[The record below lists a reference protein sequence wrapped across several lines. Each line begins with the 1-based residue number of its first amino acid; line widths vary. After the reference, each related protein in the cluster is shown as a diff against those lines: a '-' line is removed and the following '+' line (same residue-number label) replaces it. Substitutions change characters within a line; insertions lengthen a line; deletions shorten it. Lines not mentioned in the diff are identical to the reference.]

1 MAYEL
6 GPLDDA
12 FFTGGVEVH
21 IVELSKALVRMG
33 QSVTFLTG
41 NTPHTKKEVW
51 IDGIRVIR
59 TEKFGLMKRTWNPD
73 VLTFTRQLLFPPL
86 AVQKIL
92 GFQERFDII
101 HGHIYTAGLTAYL
114 VGKLKHAVSINT
126 IHGSYYDV
134 WHLLR
139 SKRKAR
145 VYKAAERIIA
155 TLVGKLVDAQI
166 HTESSFAKK
175 VVEWGVGK
183 EKVHVI
189 FNGVNLNRF
198 FPNKPLT
205 DAIPRDLPIIMTA
218 RRLVPKCGVKYLVES
233 APIVLKRHKVRFV
246 IIGEGP
252 EKQKLVKKAKDLG
265 LKIGEDILFLGSL
278 PHEKI
283 PNYMAAA
290 DIVAVPSIVEATS
303 VLVMEAMAMEKPVIA
318 TNING
323 IREITEHLTTS
334 YLVEPRNPKA
344 LAEGIIILLEDKL
357 LSKKIAK
364 KAKEKAR
371 KEFSWE
377 NIAKKTLNLYQKTLA
392 LKN

>member
-1 MAYEL
+1 MVYEL

-12 FFTGGVEVH
+12 FFTGGIEVH
-21 IVELSKALVRMG
+21 IIELSKALVKMG

-41 NTPHTKKEVW
+41 NTPRTKKEVW

-59 TEKFGLMKRTWNPD
+59 AEKLGLMKRTWNPD
-73 VLTFTRQLLFPPL
+73 VLTFARQLLFPPI
-86 AVQKIL
+86 AVQKAL
-92 GFQERFDII
+92 GLQERFDII

-114 VGKLKHAVSINT
+114 FGKLKHVPSINT

-139 SKRKAR
+139 SKTKAKL
-145 VYKAAERIIA
+145 YKATERTIA
-155 TLVGKLVDAQI
+155 TLVGNLVDAQI

-175 VVEWGVGK
+175 VVEWGVKKGK
-183 EKVHVI
+183 IHVI
-189 FNGVNLNRF
+189 FNGVNLKQF
-198 FPNKPLT
+198 FPGKPPI

-218 RRLVPKCGVKYLVES
+218 RRLVPKCGVKYLIES
-233 APIVLKRHKVRFV
+233 APIVLKQHKARFI

-252 EKQKLVKKAKDLG
+252 EKQKLIRKAKNLG
-265 LKIGEDILFLGSL
+265 LKIGENILFLGSI

-318 TNING
+318 TNISG
-323 IREITEHLTTS
+323 IREIAEHLTTS
-334 YLVEPRNPKA
+334 YLAEPRNPKA
-344 LAEGIIILLEDKL
+344 LAEGIITLLEDKT

-377 NIAKKTLNLYQKTLA
+377 KIAKKTLNLYQHCYFTQK
-392 LKN
+392 